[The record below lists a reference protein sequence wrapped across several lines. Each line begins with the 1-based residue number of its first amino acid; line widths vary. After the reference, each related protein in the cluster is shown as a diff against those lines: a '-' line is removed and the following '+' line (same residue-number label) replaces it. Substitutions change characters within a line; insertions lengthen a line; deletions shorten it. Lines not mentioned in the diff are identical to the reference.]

1 MYDLVRRGL
10 GIYLYV
16 GLTDLLVCSNL
27 VAIET
32 YD

>member
-10 GIYLYV
+10 GIYLYE
-16 GLTDLLVCSNL
+16 GQTDLLAWSNL